1 MNKTV
6 VMKDISKTYDGKRQI
21 LNHFDFEVEPEEI
34 ATIYGMS
41 GTGKSTCLNIIGLL
55 DTFSSGEYFLL
66 DNKIDAKK
74 INKYKEYR
82 AAEIGFVFQSYCL
95 LDSINVE
102 ENIKMPFLYTPGTNI
117 VTEQE
122 ISEILEKLRLTELRF
137 QKTALLSG
145 GERQRVAIARA
156 MIKKPRLII
165 ADEPTGNLDEA
176 NSLVV
181 ANAFREAAA
190 DGASVV
196 IVTHDRHMN
205 FGSGSKYLLNEGR
218 LNKC

>member
-1 MNKTV
+1 M
-6 VMKDISKTYDGKRQI
+6 
-21 LNHFDFEVEPEEI
+21 
-34 ATIYGMS
+34 
-41 GTGKSTCLNIIGLL
+41 
-55 DTFSSGEYFLL
+55 
-66 DNKIDAKK
+66 
-74 INKYKEYR
+74 
-82 AAEIGFVFQSYCL
+82 
-95 LDSINVE
+95 
-102 ENIKMPFLYTPGTNI
+102 
-117 VTEQE
+117 
-122 ISEILEKLRLTELRF
+122 TELRF

-176 NSLVV
+176 NSIVV

-196 IVTHDRHMN
+196 IVTHDRHMD